1 MTISAD
7 TKTRRLER
15 AGFVALRSMS
25 GYVTAAFA
33 RRIAAQ
39 VETNRATIDA
49 ILAEPPKPRG
59 RPRKLK
65 A

>member
-1 MTISAD
+1 VTISAD

-33 RRIAAQ
+33 KRIQAQ
-39 VETNRATIDA
+39 VDAESKAVAA

-59 RPRKLK
+59 RPRK